1 MEQIDSY
8 IGRLFEYLRNNPQ
21 IGLLVAIA
29 LVLVYLIGLVGDW
42 KWTLLP
48 SGNSDFTQ
56 MWVNLFGEKT
66 VRIVKGLLAIL
77 LLSALAYLFWH
88 YR

>member
-29 LVLVYLIGLVGDW
+29 LVLVYLIGLVWDW

-48 SGNSDFTQ
+48 SGNSNFTQ
-56 MWVNLFGEKT
+56 MWVEIFGRRT
-66 VRIVKGLLAIL
+66 VRIWKGIMAVL
-77 LLSALAYLFWH
+77 LLVALCYMYYMLL
-88 YR
+88 

>member
-21 IGLLVAIA
+21 IGLLVAMA
-29 LVLVYLIGLVGDW
+29 LVLVYLIGLVWDW

-48 SGNSDFTQ
+48 SGNSNFTQ
-56 MWVNLFGEKT
+56 MWINLFGEKT